1 MGIKTESIEN
11 GDKRR
16 VLEDYT
22 YPDGVTVPKG
32 FICNGA
38 STPRMFWFI
47 VPPFK
52 HPTCFVRHDW
62 DCERARFEMNE
73 AKVWFERGHAKL
85 ADMWTI
91 RAIKTRK
98 EGDSRYRKCKS
109 VRDNKLIGWLAWAG
123 VRVGSFIG
131 KGW

>member
-62 DCERARFEMNE
+62 DCAQARAEMVTGYEPTAN
-73 AKVWFERGHAKL
+73 K
-85 ADMWTI
+85 M
-91 RAIKTRK
+91 RK
-98 EGDSRYRKCKS
+98 EADARYRKCKS